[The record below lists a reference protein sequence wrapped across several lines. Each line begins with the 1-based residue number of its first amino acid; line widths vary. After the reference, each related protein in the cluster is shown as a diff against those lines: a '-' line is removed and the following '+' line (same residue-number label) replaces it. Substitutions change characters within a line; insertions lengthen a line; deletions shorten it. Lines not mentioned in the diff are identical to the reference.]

1 MYRAASIWPP
11 HGHPERSAGTLP
23 PKWQGQGQR
32 LRQVSAGTETM
43 THPLPVGYGKGRRTN
58 RIAVVRGNPAAAW
71 KTPRYLGVW
80 AATEGMD
87 IWSRLAAEGLLGA
100 SDALAFGVVWHGR
113 SVGESMEQFVD
124 GVGPDQV
131 DAVVVLERD
140 PKLLSLLAERGQ
152 THALAFARSDDL
164 SLPWAACDNA
174 GGVEQVVKHLVNL
187 GHHRFAFLSSNK
199 GHADHEERERAF
211 LTTTEHLGLPLDPAL
226 VKRVPDDMS
235 SETTAGAMRLLHR
248 EERPTAVVCANDAL
262 AVGVVDACWSLGLRV
277 PQDVAVVGFD
287 DIGDAGHM
295 IPSLTTVRQPVAE
308 IAGYACYLAACAVV
322 GQVPDSGWQMD
333 LPVKLVVRE
342 SCGARAAGGE
352 PAGIESQGGQAMR
365 QEPELRLRQ
374 LEAVNQEMQDFLSV
388 ASHDLR
394 APLITIEGFA
404 GSLDRKYGHLLDV
417 RGRQHLASIRR
428 SAASLRDL
436 TNTLLELSR
445 VQAQPLY
452 KIPSDVREV
461 VDDVLQDMQGL
472 ISERGASMVL
482 SRAFPIVLADDMA
495 LHQVFANLISNA
507 IKYLGDQANPVVII
521 RYRPREREHEFSVTD
536 NGIGIAP
543 EHQEEIFKL
552 FRRLPGTGAEGSGVG
567 LTTVKRWVLRH
578 GGRIWVESRK
588 GQGATFKFTL
598 PRTPAD
604 FSPSE
609 APGSASLAQD
619 PEGLP

>member
-1 MYRAASIWPP
+1 
-11 HGHPERSAGTLP
+11 
-23 PKWQGQGQR
+23 
-32 LRQVSAGTETM
+32 VSVGTETM

-71 KTPRYLGVW
+71 KTPRYLGAW

-131 DAVVVLERD
+131 DAVVVLERNA
-140 PKLLSLLAERGQ
+140 KLLSLLAERGQ
-152 THALAFARSDDL
+152 THALAFARSDDPA
-164 SLPWAACDNA
+164 LPWAACDNA
-174 GGVEQVVKHLVNL
+174 GGVEQVVKHLANL
-187 GHHRFAFLSSNK
+187 GHHRFAFLGSDK

-211 LTTTEHLGLPLDPAL
+211 LRTMEGLGLPLDPAL

-235 SETTAGAMRLLHR
+235 SETTAGAIRLLR
-248 EERPTAVVCANDAL
+248 QEERPSAVVCANDAL

-287 DIGDAGHM
+287 DIGDARYV
-295 IPSLTTVRQPVAE
+295 IPSLTSVRQPVAE

-333 LPVKLVVRE
+333 LSVKLVVRE
-342 SCGARAAGGE
+342 SCGARAAGAETAGGE
-352 PAGIESQGGQAMR
+352 PAGMESLGGQPQGGQAMR
-365 QEPELRLRQ
+365 QELELRLRQ
-374 LEAVNQEMQDFLSV
+374 LEAVNQEMQDFLNV

-417 RGRQHLASIRR
+417 HGRQHLASIRR
-428 SAASLRDL
+428 SVTSLRDL
-436 TNTLLELSR
+436 TNTVLELSR

-472 ISERGASMVL
+472 ISESGVSMVL

-495 LHQVFANLISNA
+495 LHQIFANLISNA

-521 RYRPREREHEFSVTD
+521 RYRPRESEHEFSVTD

-588 GQGATFKFTL
+588 GQGAIFKFTL

-609 APGSASLAQD
+609 APDSASPAQD
-619 PEGLP
+619 PEDPLAPLPAVEQAGQAAAAEAQDVP